1 MNLPNELGQ
10 FKMVTKAE
18 AAQVFSVCTKT
29 IDNYIKDGLLP
40 HPVAFGSREYWHP
53 TVFLSHIERVFMP
66 PSDED
71 FVVAAQT
78 RTVPAQQPKV
88 AKRAGALS
96 DTSAVA
102 RQNARQAQKL
112 KRLGG

>member
-1 MNLPNELGQ
+1 MNVSHELGQ

-29 IDNYIKDGLLP
+29 IDNYIKEGLLP

-53 TVFLSHIERVFMP
+53 TVFLSHIEKVFMP
-66 PSDED
+66 TYDD
-71 FVVAAQT
+71 AVVVGT
-78 RTVPAQQPKV
+78 QPPNVRVKQPRLG
-88 AKRAGALS
+88 KKAGDLGDS
-96 DTSAVA
+96 SAVV
-102 RQNARQAQKL
+102 RQHARQAEKL